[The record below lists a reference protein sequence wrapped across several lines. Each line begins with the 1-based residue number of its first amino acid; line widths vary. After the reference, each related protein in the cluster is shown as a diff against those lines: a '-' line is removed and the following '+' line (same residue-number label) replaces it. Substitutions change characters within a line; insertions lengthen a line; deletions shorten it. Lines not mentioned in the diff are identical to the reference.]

1 MMKNLIFILCFVLS
15 FSASAAEKN
24 ITSLEDKKTLMGTV
38 EFPLDITQTDAV
50 DIAKFI
56 KKEVGFDQ
64 VIVLQI
70 SSRRY
75 GIAIQSKYEGGEKA
89 MSSILENMK
98 SLVTKKFGKNT
109 IASWNMSGTVYTI
122 Q

>member
-1 MMKNLIFILCFVLS
+1 MKIVVLIVSLVVSISTL
-15 FSASAAEKN
+15 AAEKGL
-24 ITSLEDKKTLMGTV
+24 TSIEDKKTLMGTV
-38 EFPLDITQTDAV
+38 EFPLDISQTEAV
-50 DIAKFI
+50 EIAKFI
-56 KKEVGFDQ
+56 KKEIGFDQ
-64 VIVLQI
+64 VAVLQI

-89 MSSILENMK
+89 MSAILENMK

-109 IASWNMSGTVYTI
+109 IASWSMSGTIYSI